1 LIGPT
6 NVLPFALIAVP
17 PEGEQLA
24 GFVERYARAICERVL
39 PSLSLTFEERQE
51 LTRQDLEIHEQIN
64 RDAWKYE
71 LGTEGY
77 GEYANPGDSFGTGFE
92 VTNYAEMEAQVLQ
105 MHVLGLAFAG
115 LFHIFERQVVM
126 ILHRLDHRRNRTVL
140 RLVSEKERH
149 NFAGYKKLLEIGG
162 TPISGAIGTDIERLR
177 LIANVMKHGSAHA
190 IRTLHKAFPDLFWLG
205 SHTISIDSMLLT
217 PDLLMSSAGS
227 IARFWRAFP
236 THD

>member
-1 LIGPT
+1 MIGPT

-24 GFVERYARAICERVL
+24 GFVERYARAVCERVL
-39 PSLSLTFEERQE
+39 QSLSLTFEERQE
-51 LTRQDLEIHEQIN
+51 LIRQDLEIHEQIN
-64 RDAWKYE
+64 RDAWKYG

-77 GEYANPGDSFGTGFE
+77 GEYANPGGSFGMGFV

-115 LFHIFERQVVM
+115 LFHNFERQVVM

-140 RLVSEKERH
+140 CLVSEKERH
-149 NFAGYKKLLEIGG
+149 NFTGYKKLLEIGG
-162 TPISGAIGTDIERLR
+162 SRISGAIGTDI
-177 LIANVMKHGSAHA
+177 IANVMKHGSAHA

-236 THD
+236 HA